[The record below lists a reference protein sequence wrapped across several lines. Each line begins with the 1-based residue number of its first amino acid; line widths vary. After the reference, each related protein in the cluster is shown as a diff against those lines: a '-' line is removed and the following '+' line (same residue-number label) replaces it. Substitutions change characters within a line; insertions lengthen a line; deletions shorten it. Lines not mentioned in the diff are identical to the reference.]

1 MTSHRDFRVVGK
13 AVPRV
18 DGRAKVTGT
27 AKYTVDLAEPG
38 MLHAA
43 VARST
48 CPHGRLLRV
57 DTSSALAVPGV
68 VCAVTGADLQGLR
81 PFYGHIITDHPV
93 MAIDKVRFVGE
104 PICVVVARDAR
115 TAHRAAQ
122 LVRADYQELRP
133 MVSVADA
140 LAADAPEIHEHAYS
154 GGGGVFWETLPESVV
169 GNIAHQTNFGWGDV
183 DAALDDADLVVGTR
197 SSYPMLYAYAMEPYC
212 AIASYTGGTLRVTS
226 STQHP
231 FMVRQELA
239 RIFQLPL
246 AAVHVRA
253 PYVGGGYGS
262 KSWTKVEPLAAVA
275 SWKAGQPVRLVLSIE
290 ESILTTRTD
299 AGDVTVRTGFD
310 HDGHILARDFSIDF
324 NTGAYADSSP
334 SILDKAVHRCF
345 GPYRIPNLR
354 VRARLVYTTTVPAS
368 SYRGFGAP
376 QTNLA
381 GEYNIDLAA
390 GRLGLPAD
398 EVRRRNLV
406 PPGGQLMPDRR
417 GLDADL
423 AADLVLARRALS
435 ERADLG
441 VDASKDV
448 LRGSGIACSASDA
461 GAYPASIVSVTVLS
475 DGSVRVATGA
485 VEMGQGSGTALSQ
498 IVAEELGVDFDEVHI
513 VQSDTA
519 ASPLERTTNASRTT
533 TIVGLAAQDAC
544 RQVQLRLREMAAA
557 NWKCEKEEVTVQ
569 DGLIAAPG
577 HDKVPYR
584 DVIDEWFGPGA
595 GEVTAT
601 GVVRRVGELVA
612 MPPFWEI
619 GMVGVDVAVETATG
633 TLTVT
638 HLVTVGDVG
647 FAVNPLATKAQEL
660 GAATQGIG
668 GALMEELLY
677 DEAELTNPNVVDYR
691 VPRTTDMPQQWTP
704 LLAERRDGVGPYGA
718 KGIGEGS
725 LNPVGAAICTALA
738 AATGRWPERVRLPLT
753 PERVWRWIQGDDL

>member
-1 MTSHRDFRVVGK
+1 MTSRREFRVVGR

-18 DGRAKVTGT
+18 DGRAKVTGA

-48 CPHGRLLRV
+48 RAHGRLLGV
-57 DTSSALAVPGV
+57 DTSAALAVPGV
-68 VCAVTGADLQGLR
+68 MCAVTGADLRGLR

-115 TAHRAAQ
+115 TAHQAAD
-122 LVRADYQELRP
+122 LVRADYQDLRP

-169 GNIAHQTNFGWGDV
+169 GNIAHQTDFGWGDV
-183 DAALDDADLVVGTR
+183 DAAFDQADVVVQTE
-197 SSYPMLYAYAMEPYC
+197 STYPMLYAYAMEPYC
-212 AIASYTGGTLRVTS
+212 AIASYTAGTLRVTS

-239 RIFQLPL
+239 KIFQLPL
-246 AAVHVRA
+246 AAVQVRA

-299 AGDVTVRTGFD
+299 AGDVKVRTGFD
-310 HDGHILARDFSIDF
+310 RDGRILARDFAIDF

-390 GRLGLPAD
+390 QRLRLPAD
-398 EVRRRNLV
+398 ELRRRNLV

-423 AADLVLARRALS
+423 AADLTLAKQALS
-435 ERADLG
+435 ERPGNRIDE
-441 VDASKDV
+441 SHETWH
-448 LRGSGIACSASDA
+448 GSAIACSASDA

-485 VEMGQGSGTALSQ
+485 VEMGQGSATALSQ
-498 IVAEELGVDFDEVHI
+498 IVAEELSVDFDDVHI

-544 RQVQLRLREMAAA
+544 RQVQLRLREMAAE
-557 NWKCEKEEVTVQ
+557 NWQCPQGEIDIR
-569 DGLIAAPG
+569 DGFVSAPG
-577 HDKVPYR
+577 HDKLPYR
-584 DVIDEWFGPGA
+584 DVVDEWFGPGA

-601 GVVRRVGELVA
+601 GVVRRVGELAA

-619 GMVGVDVAVETATG
+619 GMVGVDIAVDPTTG
-633 TLTVT
+633 SLTVD

-647 FAVNPLATKAQEL
+647 FAVNPQATKAQEL
-660 GAATQGIG
+660 GAATQGMG

-677 DEAELTNPNVVDYR
+677 DDTELTNPNVVDYR
-691 VPRTTDMPQQWTP
+691 VPRSTDMPRRWTP

-725 LNPVGAAICTALA
+725 LNPVGAAVCSALA
-738 AATGRWPERVRLPLT
+738 AATNRWPERVRLPLT
-753 PERVWRWIQGDDL
+753 PERVWRWIGDDEP

>member
-1 MTSHRDFRVVGK
+1 MTSHREFRVVGR

-18 DGRAKVTGT
+18 DGRAKVTGA

-38 MLHAA
+38 MLYAA

-48 CPHGRLLRV
+48 SAHGRLLGV
-57 DTSSALAVPGV
+57 DTSAALAVPGV
-68 VCAVTGADLQGLR
+68 ICAVTGADLRGLR

-93 MAIDKVRFVGE
+93 MAIDKVRFAGE
-104 PICVVVARDAR
+104 PICVVVARDVR
-115 TAHRAAQ
+115 TAHEAAD
-122 LVRADYQELRP
+122 LVRADYQDLRP
-133 MVSVADA
+133 MVSVAEA

-169 GNIAHQTNFGWGDV
+169 GNVAHQTDFGWGDAE
-183 DAALDDADLVVGTR
+183 AALAQADVVVQTE

-212 AIASYTGGTLRVTS
+212 AIASYTAGTLRVTS

-231 FMVRQELA
+231 FVVRQELA
-239 RIFQLPL
+239 KIFQLPL
-246 AAVHVRA
+246 AAVQVRA

-299 AGDVTVRTGFD
+299 SGDVRVRTGFD
-310 HDGHILARDFSIDF
+310 RDGRILARDFAIDF

-390 GRLGLPAD
+390 QRLRLPAD
-398 EVRRRNLV
+398 ELRRRNLV
-406 PPGGQLMPDRR
+406 PRGGQLMPDRR

-423 AADLVLARRALS
+423 AADLTLAKQALS
-435 ERADLG
+435 ERTDNGIDESRGA
-441 VDASKDV
+441 
-448 LRGSGIACSASDA
+448 LRGSAIACSASDA

-485 VEMGQGSGTALSQ
+485 VEMGQGSATALSQ
-498 IVAEELGVDFDEVHI
+498 IVAEELAVDFDDVHI

-544 RQVQLRLREMAAA
+544 RQVLLRLREMAAE
-557 NWKCEKEEVTVQ
+557 NWQCGQGKIDIRDALVS
-569 DGLIAAPG
+569 APG

-601 GVVRRVGELVA
+601 GVVRRVGELAA

-619 GMVGVDVAVETATG
+619 GMVGVDIAVNPTTG
-633 TLTVT
+633 SLTVD

-647 FAVNPLATKAQEL
+647 FAVNPQATKAQEL
-660 GAATQGIG
+660 GAATQGMG

-677 DEAELTNPNVVDYR
+677 DAAELTNPNVVDYR
-691 VPRTTDMPQQWTP
+691 VPRSTDMPRRWTP
-704 LLAERRDGVGPYGA
+704 LLVERQDGVGPYGA

-725 LNPVGAAICTALA
+725 LNPVGAAICSALA
-738 AATGRWPERVRLPLT
+738 AATDRWPERVRLPLT
-753 PERVWRWIQGDDL
+753 PERVWRWIGDDGP